1 MNNPDD
7 SERDFTTFDALFQP
21 LETPLRQHEQ
31 DHPPHHR
38 EVLHF
43 AHFVRLLVYHFVK
56 SCESGGAGGQSLS
69 ISMFRG
75 IICRSVIYRNVLWPT
90 L

>member
-1 MNNPDD
+1 MNDPDD

-31 DHPPHHR
+31 DHPVHHR

-43 AHFVRLLVYHFVK
+43 AHLISRVKMCHVRAPRMHQ
-56 SCESGGAGGQSLS
+56 A
-69 ISMFRG
+69 
-75 IICRSVIYRNVLWPT
+75 
-90 L
+90 